1 MKAIQSADPYES
13 TKRKIAAERKAAW
26 RRAFVVTIVAAIG
39 AGLGFAWPDHASFFG
54 AMRAII
60 LGTIGGTAAVLLTR
74 PSR

>member
-1 MKAIQSADPYES
+1 MKAIQSAGPYEF

-39 AGLGFAWPDHASFFG
+39 AGLGFAWPDNATFFG

-74 PSR
+74 PNR